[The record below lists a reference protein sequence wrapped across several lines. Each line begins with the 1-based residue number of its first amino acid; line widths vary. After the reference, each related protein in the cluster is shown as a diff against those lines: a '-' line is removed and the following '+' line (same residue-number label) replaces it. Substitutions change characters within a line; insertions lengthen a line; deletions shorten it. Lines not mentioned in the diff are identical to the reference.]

1 MASWTDKIPTF
12 NPYVQQLPVEA
23 MVEVGMQKQKQYN
36 EGIQKIQTNIDN
48 IAGLDLVR
56 DIDKSYLQSK
66 LNQLGNDTKYL
77 AAADF
82 SDFQMVNSV
91 TGMANQIG
99 KDATVQSAVGN
110 TAKYRREMALAEK
123 FRKEG
128 KSSANREY
136 DLSVAANSWMDNP
149 DLNAGFSGKAKQY
162 HDVDKKVLEVIGKL
176 SPKIDIKDIPYN
188 VIKNKDGSINYNGIS
203 AAMQKIT
210 SSEISPEQIRTAVNS
225 MLDSNDLD
233 ELASQGRYNYRGY
246 GVEELQSSATAGYES
261 SKLQYKGNLE
271 RLKQQLLTTTDLGQ
285 QEEINKSINFYT
297 KQLGDGTTPGELQ
310 SSYEQLVSSIS
321 DNPDGARSMLY
332 KKNWLDQIAN
342 GFQHRDVKDE
352 IVENPLRKDW
362 WEGKK
367 FEFDQIKEANNQAY
381 RKRTLEQGDRA
392 LDIKAIEAQ
401 TKADKDKGT
410 YDPFFQNSGNPST
423 SNLES
428 MNNYLNYNSQLAS
441 TNDQILSS
449 LANGASSLTTKVSP
463 DIIKTNIDKY
473 RIGKYAPKTLD
484 EKRMFDQYIQNQNTL
499 DTQAAM
505 LAEIEDQE
513 YRKLTGDKKGY
524 EQATSQLLSKNGNFS
539 VYSAGTKY
547 TFTPKEVYNYLKKEK
562 SKTVGSSG
570 SSMTPMSNM
579 SQTTFT
585 YVDDASLTKRE
596 KLLKAAFAKR
606 YNSANTSTGNAA
618 SDQYISGIKTIINRN
633 KPVETAVATKVADR
647 LSTITGGFKTE
658 QSALKFKD
666 TNWKANFASDM
677 ANIASADMREGTA
690 GKEYNPE
697 KTLGWLTKDEIGNI
711 DFQFKREGTQYYVH
725 VTNKSKKGETQVIP
739 VTEDFVRKNQSLG
752 ENYLTPNPDLGEVTL
767 RNNKTT
773 NILKDFQHAHLP
785 TSKFG
790 GMNSVGNRTVTL
802 PVGADYNV
810 GNDGKLYAVIKLLTN
825 TGNWLEFNVPYAID
839 KNEFENVYLPS
850 MNDAK
855 IIALFKTKNENIEQ
869 LISR

>member
-48 IAGLDLVR
+48 IAGLDLIR
-56 DIDKSYLQSK
+56 DLDKSYLQSK

-99 KDATVQSAVGN
+99 KDATVQNAVAN

-128 KSSANREY
+128 KWSANREY
-136 DLSVAANSWMDNP
+136 DLSVAANNWMDNP
-149 DLNAGFSGKAKQY
+149 DLNAGFSGKAKQHY
-162 HDVDKKVLEVIGKL
+162 DVDKKVLEVIGKL
-176 SPKIDIKDIPYN
+176 SPKTDVKDIPYN
-188 VIKNKDGSINYNGIS
+188 VMKNKDGSINYNGIA

-210 SSEISPEQIRTAVNS
+210 TSEISPEQIRTAVNS

-246 GVEELQSSATAGYES
+246 GVEDLQSSATAGYES
-261 SKLQYKGNLE
+261 TKLQYKGNLE

-285 QEEINKSINFYT
+285 QEEINKSIKFYT
-297 KQLGDGTTPGELQ
+297 DQLGDGTTPGELQ
-310 SSYEQLVSSIS
+310 SSYEELMASIPT
-321 DNPDGARSMLY
+321 NTDGARSMLY

-367 FEFDQIKEANNQAY
+367 FEFEQIKEANAQAY

-392 LDIKAIEAQ
+392 LDIKALEAQ

-410 YDPFFQNSGNPST
+410 YDPFFQNSGNAST

-428 MNNYLNYNSQLAS
+428 MNNYLNYNSELAS

-449 LANGASSLTTKVSP
+449 LANNASSLKTKVSP
-463 DIIKTNIDKY
+463 SIVKANIDKY
-473 RIGKYAPKTLD
+473 RVGKYTPKTMD

-524 EQATSQLLSKNGNFS
+524 EQTINQMLSTKGNLAAY
-539 VYSAGTKY
+539 VGGTKY
-547 TFTPKEVYNYLKKEK
+547 SFTPREVYNYLKKEK
-562 SKTVGSSG
+562 SQMVTSPGSKQTAVGSAKVKFVTIDTTKL
-570 SSMTPMSNM
+570 TP
-579 SQTTFT
+579 
-585 YVDDASLTKRE
+585 RE
-596 KLLKAAFAKR
+596 KIIYAALKNR
-606 YNSANTSTGNAA
+606 YNKVG
-618 SDQYISGIKTIINRN
+618 SDTTNNPNVDKHVSGVMSVINLN
-633 KPVETAVATKVADR
+633 KPIEAQVAAKVADR

-666 TNWKANFASDM
+666 TNWKSNFASDM
-677 ANIASADMREGTA
+677 VNIASADMREGTA
-690 GKEYNPE
+690 GKEYDPE

-711 DFQFKREGTQYYVH
+711 DFQFKRQGNQYFVH
-725 VTNKSKKGETQVIP
+725 VTNKAKKGETQVIP
-739 VTEDFVRKNQSLG
+739 VTEDFVIKNQSLG
-752 ENYLTPNPDLGEVTL
+752 GNYLTQNADLGEVTL

-773 NILKDFQHAHLP
+773 NIFKDFQHAHLP

-790 GMNSVGNRTVTL
+790 GINSVGNRTVNL
-802 PVGADYNV
+802 PVAADYNV
-810 GNDGKLYAVIKLLTN
+810 GNDGNLYAAIKLLTDAG
-825 TGNWLEFNVPYAID
+825 TLEINVPYPVD
-839 KNEFENVYLPS
+839 RNEFESVYLPS

-855 IIALFKTKNENIEQ
+855 VIALFKTKYPNIEQ